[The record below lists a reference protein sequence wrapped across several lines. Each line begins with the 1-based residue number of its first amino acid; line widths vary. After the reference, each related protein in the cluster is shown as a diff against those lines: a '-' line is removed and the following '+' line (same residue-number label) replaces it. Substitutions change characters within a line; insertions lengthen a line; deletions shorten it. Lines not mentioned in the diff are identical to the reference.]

1 VQSDNKEDKSYK
13 RIMGTV
19 PGAGHRRGQGLEF
32 EEDSVEELDVLLNSF
47 SSTHLSNTNLNEPF
61 GHNSTMQ
68 SMKISESNEKVA
80 STISS
85 KPLALSPIDDDLDDL
100 LSDTSLSFQ
109 NEGFTESNMTFRPT
123 LKSSHNCRYLT
134 MTNEHNLN
142 IISRNVK

>member
-32 EEDSVEELDVLLNSF
+32 EEDSVEEELDVLLNSF

-85 KPLALSPIDDDLDDL
+85 KPLALSPIDDDLDD
-100 LSDTSLSFQ
+100 
-109 NEGFTESNMTFRPT
+109 
-123 LKSSHNCRYLT
+123 
-134 MTNEHNLN
+134 
-142 IISRNVK
+142 